1 MSIRAPEQ
9 ARFQL
14 QYLVPYI
21 PMFSCLPFPTAQ
33 NQRLCVGPKPNMQRR
48 VLDTTSW
55 RGQPCCGLG
64 RWPSLYPAPCLCP
77 SYLSAPSTPGPA
89 TTPSQVCLKLVGS
102 QGQT

>member
-14 QYLVPYI
+14 QYLIPYI
-21 PMFSCLPFPTAQ
+21 PMFSCLSLPTAQ
-33 NQRLCVGPKPNMQRR
+33 NLRLCVGPKPDMQRR

-55 RGQPCCGLG
+55 RGQ
-64 RWPSLYPAPCLCP
+64 PSLYPAPCLCP
-77 SYLSAPSTPGPA
+77 SYLSAPSTLGPA